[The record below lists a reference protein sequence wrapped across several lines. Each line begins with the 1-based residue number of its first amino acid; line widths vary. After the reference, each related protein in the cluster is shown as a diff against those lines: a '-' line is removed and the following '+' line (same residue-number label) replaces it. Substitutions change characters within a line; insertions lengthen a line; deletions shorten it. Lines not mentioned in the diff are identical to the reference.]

1 MIGMRR
7 RVVRPYCHAYRLIRG
22 GLNGTHVRAII
33 GIGEREQTIMT
44 QPNQFER
51 LVRRAVLCCTALLV
65 AAPTWAAE
73 PSPVILVEEHW
84 ELHIGQPDPGRN
96 APQATMVMSPSG
108 DLDGAYFLFT
118 LNHET
123 APDYRPGGVQTQHW
137 DGTSLVDY
145 RSETDDEGEVLAQ
158 SDEVIRWV
166 QRLTV
171 NDGALTFQIANGWS
185 DTWRNFGGDDL
196 TLSTPTTLVGL
207 NGYLPSVSLTE
218 SEVGYADNRVGSLVL
233 KKLVWV
239 RADGTVHEQNAPIPI
254 DTTLDP

>member
-1 MIGMRR
+1 MMRQ
-7 RVVRPYCHAYRLIRG
+7 PSIR
-22 GLNGTHVRAII
+22 T
-33 GIGEREQTIMT
+33 
-44 QPNQFER
+44 ER
-51 LVRRAVLCCTALLV
+51 LTQRAVLCCMALFIT
-65 AAPTWAAE
+65 APTWGE
-73 PSPVILVEEHW
+73 PSPVIMVEEHW

-108 DLDGAYFLFT
+108 DLEGSYFLFL

-137 DGTSLVDY
+137 DGTTLVDY

-171 NDGALTFQIANGWS
+171 NDGTLTFQVANGWS

-196 TLSTPTTLVGL
+196 TLSTPT
-207 NGYLPSVSLTE
+207 S
-218 SEVGYADNRVGSLVL
+218 
-233 KKLVWV
+233 
-239 RADGTVHEQNAPIPI
+239 
-254 DTTLDP
+254 